1 MSWVGGKA
9 VVYTGLVILKQFIR
23 VLCLDMM
30 TQPPFSFYP
39 QNLLYANSAEGHLL
53 GWINSRS
60 TLEFTITISHTA
72 VHTVKR

>member
-30 TQPPFSFYP
+30 THLHFLFIRRTFYM
-39 QNLLYANSAEGHLL
+39 Q
-53 GWINSRS
+53 
-60 TLEFTITISHTA
+60 
-72 VHTVKR
+72 TVRKDIC